1 MAVWYIKKSDE
12 QNTFIRKIKQILNVI
27 EVENKEGKII
37 CKLLLNKQT
46 KDKKI
51 NSIAKKLNDELYKNC
66 IENVVLSNEFEDLDT
81 FKKELYAENINI
93 LNGKILFKYL
103 ILDTIKYIYNNQ
115 NKKLEEGQ
123 ISILVNDNTELNLE
137 KIIDIAK
144 QVKRLNI
151 VTNNIQK
158 FKKIEE
164 YLYNEFGIMIRVS
177 NNKKKDLL
185 KSDIVIN
192 LDFPKESLKKYILP
206 NKCIMI
212 NVNEEYE
219 VEAKKFCGININ
231 YYKIKLPEDYKIEGF
246 KNELV
251 YESFIYNKTIDE
263 VKKMI
268 KRDKIKIDSLIG
280 KNGNI
285 NKKEFMELS
294 TWQKANTNVRLR
306 N

>member
-137 KIIDIAK
+137 NIIDIAK

-285 NKKEFMELS
+285 NKNEFIELS
-294 TWQKANTNVRLR
+294 T
-306 N
+306 